1 MSIWLGGASVSGAK
15 VTAQVSAAQMSI
27 WLGGASVA
35 AQVSA
40 AQVSAAQ
47 IVLICYPAL
56 LQRGTHLD
64 TFVNFKVKRAFTIGS
79 KEDNP
84 ITSECAKMM
93 AKNGDGNGTI
103 HWRGIK
109 LRTVPMPTNISTQL
123 SQFAFVL
130 ETSIAPN
137 YHYNFGKNQHQ
148 FSILFDQNQI
158 GEPFTRIS
166 ITNENASFTL
176 DENAMQKDFLANIHQ
191 NGLAF
196 LADYAALWL
205 LGVDMMQMMN
215 KQQEMKLF
223 ISRGSNCTME
233 ALMQGQFPLLGVVRF
248 LIADPSP
255 QGEADNVQQKMNEE
269 QKKHGDLLLLR
280 GFVDK
285 YLNLHFKSYG
295 GFVWQQRHCAN
306 AKWMLKMDDDT
317 VIHLPRM
324 AHWIEN
330 KFRHIATKH
339 PLLFVGV
346 GGHRTPVRDPNGPY
360 KKWYVSRE
368 MYAPEMYP
376 PFVVGGGYMATTDT
390 VKAILAQ
397 THKINVLYLED
408 VMYTGILGEL
418 ANATVLDQ
426 KQDHF
431 WFPYQSENEVRQ
443 FWHSKT
449 LKCVGGVPTLFAVFA
464 AKDRTEIVQNFEE
477 LKKMS
482 CK

>member
-1 MSIWLGGASVSGAK
+1 M
-15 VTAQVSAAQMSI
+15 
-27 WLGGASVA
+27 
-35 AQVSA
+35 
-40 AQVSAAQ
+40 
-47 IVLICYPAL
+47 
-56 LQRGTHLD
+56 
-64 TFVNFKVKRAFTIGS
+64 
-79 KEDNP
+79 
-84 ITSECAKMM
+84 
-93 AKNGDGNGTI
+93 
-103 HWRGIK
+103 
-109 LRTVPMPTNISTQL
+109 
-123 SQFAFVL
+123 
-130 ETSIAPN
+130 
-137 YHYNFGKNQHQ
+137 
-148 FSILFDQNQI
+148 QN
-158 GEPFTRIS
+158 
-166 ITNENASFTL
+166 
-176 DENAMQKDFLANIHQ
+176 DFLANLHQ

-233 ALMQGQFPLLGVVRF
+233 ALMQGQFPFLDGGQMMRQFFAKTDKFKIRFKNIELNCRMEFENGCPSGTKLILLILSLVRF

-255 QGEADNVQQKMNEE
+255 QGEADNVQQQMNEE

-346 GGHRTPVRDPNGPY
+346 GGHREPVRDPNGPY

-368 MYAPEMYP
+368 MYAPKIFP
-376 PFVVGGGYMATTDT
+376 PFVVGGGYMATTET

-431 WFPYQSENEVRQ
+431 WFPYQSENEVAQ